1 MENYLNF
8 ELVNRLEKS
17 ELINKIMKKI
27 LLITVLF
34 VWSCQK
40 KEADLGNFDL
50 KSFKT
55 DRGGCEGQR
64 EKLIGDL
71 KNLRPKILG
80 LTENQIV
87 ENFGRYDFQILNRRN
102 EKIFVYYLEKGPHC
116 QFIQNSTNAKS
127 MVLYFNAASLVK
139 EVSFQA
145 GSPI

>member
-1 MENYLNF
+1 MQQSKAFDCCMNKIFFIMENYLNF

-27 LLITVLF
+27 LLISVLF

-71 KNLRPKILG
+71 K
-80 LTENQIV
+80 
-87 ENFGRYDFQILNRRN
+87 
-102 EKIFVYYLEKGPHC
+102 IFVPKYW
-116 QFIQNSTNAKS
+116 
-127 MVLYFNAASLVK
+127 V
-139 EVSFQA
+139 
-145 GSPI
+145 